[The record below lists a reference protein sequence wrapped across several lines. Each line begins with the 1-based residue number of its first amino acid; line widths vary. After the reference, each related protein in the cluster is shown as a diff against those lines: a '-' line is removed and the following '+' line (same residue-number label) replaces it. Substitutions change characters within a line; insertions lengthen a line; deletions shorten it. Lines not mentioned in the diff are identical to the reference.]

1 MKVKVTRVGVTCE
14 SSVMDVGAVLE
25 LPDVDAE
32 RLIAAGYVE
41 AVEVPKA
48 PKAAD
53 EPEQPEEAVEVPKAP
68 KAADEP
74 EQPEEAP
81 KKAPR
86 GKK

>member
-32 RLIAAGYVE
+32 RLIAAGYVK

-53 EPEQPEEAVEVPKAP
+53 EPEQPEEV
-68 KAADEP
+68 
-74 EQPEEAP
+74 P
-81 KKAPR
+81 KKATR

>member
-1 MKVKVTRVGVTCE
+1 MKVKVTRVGVTCD

-41 AVEVPKA
+41 AVEVQEA
-48 PKAAD
+48 PNEAD
-53 EPEQPEEAVEVPKAP
+53 EPEQS
-68 KAADEP
+68 
-74 EQPEEAP
+74 EEAP
-81 KKAPR
+81 KKATR